1 MNCRRRRFLSYSL
14 KSFVL
19 ISAGMTGL
27 FRPLL
32 AMVNRN
38 DDAFRADTES
48 DALAQ
53 LFPGREIH
61 PSTRIEIGVHDL
73 IENGAVVPVN
83 IETSLPHV
91 SSIAILADKNPNP
104 LIAKFNLTPP
114 CRGFIATRLKVA
126 EPSHIVAVVESDGKI
141 YSARKFVEV
150 VAGGCG

>member
-1 MNCRRRRFLSYSL
+1 MNHARRRFLSCTL
-14 KSFVL
+14 KSVVVVT
-19 ISAGMTGL
+19 AGLAGL

-32 AMVNRN
+32 AMANRN
-38 DDAFRADTES
+38 NEAFRADTES
-48 DALAQ
+48 DALAH

-61 PSTRIEIGVHDL
+61 ASSRIEIGVHDL

-83 IETSLPHV
+83 IETTLPHV
-91 SSIAILADKNPNP
+91 SSISVLADKNPNP

-126 EPSHIVAVVESDGKI
+126 EPSHIVAVVESDGKL